1 MTKQLQARLAQSR
14 TAKALAVAVIS
25 TPLLANAQAT
35 GVDFSSL
42 TTGIAFTGVVTGIL
56 AVAAVK
62 VLPLVAKWGAGKIL
76 AMVGR

>member
-1 MTKQLQARLAQSR
+1 MKLSYRSAAIVG
-14 TAKALAVAVIS
+14 ALA
-25 TPLLANAQAT
+25 TPLLASAQST

>member
-1 MTKQLQARLAQSR
+1 MNRMLAFIRSNR
-14 TAKALAVAVIS
+14 RAVAAGVLAA
-25 TPLLANAQAT
+25 PLLANAQAT

-62 VLPLVAKWGAGKIL
+62 VLPLVAAWGAKKIL